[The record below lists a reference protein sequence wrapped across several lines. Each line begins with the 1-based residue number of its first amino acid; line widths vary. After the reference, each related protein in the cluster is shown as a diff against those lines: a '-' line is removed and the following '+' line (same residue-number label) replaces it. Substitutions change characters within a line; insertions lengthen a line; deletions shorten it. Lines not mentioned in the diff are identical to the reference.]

1 MNISKEL
8 HDAMVEMGFAFDKI
22 GINQTAPNFLFARRQ
37 CEVLGKEF
45 SIRVPNKKDVGISF
59 VIGLLSQEA
68 HQYGWSKGYNDGK
81 KEVGNYL
88 KSLTD

>member
-8 HDAMVEMGFAFDKI
+8 HDEMLNIGFSFDKI

-45 SIRVPNKKDVGISF
+45 IIRVPNKKDVDISF
-59 VIGLLSQEA
+59 VIGLLSQ
-68 HQYGWSKGYNDGK
+68 
-81 KEVGNYL
+81 
-88 KSLTD
+88 